1 MLSYDDAR
9 YSEPIEYHA
18 EVSELEE
25 SVNQVKLKFLDFLAK
40 RDKFVLGFS
49 GNMQFAFECTL
60 LALGEDYCLG
70 DGKMN
75 ASKLA
80 TKWGAS
86 RAAVVRIMRDFQIAL
101 NLPPAEH
108 QRNKE
113 TIRQNKRARLKVLTK

>member
-9 YSEPIEYHA
+9 YSEPIVDHE

-25 SVNQVKLKFLDFLAK
+25 LVNQAKLKFLDFLAK
-40 RDKFVLGFS
+40 RDKFVLGYS
-49 GNMQFAFECTL
+49 GNTKFAFECTL

-80 TKWGAS
+80 AKWGVS
-86 RAAVVRIMRDFQIAL
+86 RAAVVRIMRDFQITL

-113 TIRQNKRARLKVLTK
+113 TIRRNKQARLKVLKK